1 MTTQLTPE
9 PVDAV
14 GADAVPADA
23 VPVDSGPIEI
33 GPVMEG
39 AIDENP
45 MENNPLAGAP
55 LDLGS
60 GVPVEL
66 SSSAPVEPVSGAQTE
81 LGALES
87 RAVNASF
94 WTMLSYGS
102 SIPLRL
108 INSLL
113 LTRLLAPQYYGEV
126 TLVTTFIV
134 GVSMLSDIGLVPSV
148 IQSKN
153 GDDPV
158 FLNTAWTLQI
168 IRGAFIAAI
177 GLLFA
182 WPLSVFYHDA
192 KLGWLLPGV
201 AICVVATGF
210 NSTSMLSAARH
221 MAVRRLFFL
230 EFTTQVV
237 TTIVTIGWAKLY
249 PSAWAI
255 IGGTAFGY
263 CYRLYLSHDARAMP
277 GIRNRFH
284 WDKPSVHEIVHFGK
298 WIMIGTA
305 FTFFAGQSDKLM
317 LGKLVPIAVL
327 GVYGLAYQLSD
338 MPRQVIIALA
348 AKVGYPFVAKIID
361 LPREEFR
368 ANFLRYRSYALMGG
382 AVVLSLMVAWGGPL
396 VMKIYDKRYSEAG
409 WMVPILAVGLWH
421 TLLYTTTLP
430 VLLSLGKSKYN
441 AYGNAVYC
449 FSIVVGILIGFKLL
463 GLAGAVIAVAAG
475 DLPMY
480 AVTQYGMV
488 KEGVNPLRQD
498 AQMTA
503 LFLALLGI
511 FFAMKF
517 FLLGHLFP

>member
-9 PVDAV
+9 PVGATSEKLDAV
-14 GADAVPADA
+14 AG
-23 VPVDSGPIEI
+23 PVEI

-55 LDLGS
+55 VDLGA
-60 GVPVEL
+60 G
-66 SSSAPVEPVSGAQTE
+66 APAGSGAAAE

-87 RAVNASF
+87 RAGSASF

-108 INSLL
+108 INSLV

-134 GVSMLSDIGLVPSV
+134 GVTMLSDIGLVPSV

-158 FLNTAWTLQI
+158 FLNTAWTLQL
-168 IRGAFIAAI
+168 IRSAFIATV

-182 WPLSVFYHDA
+182 WPLSVAYHDS

-201 AICVVATGF
+201 AICVLATGF
-210 NSTSMLSAARH
+210 NATSMLTAARH

-255 IGGTAFGY
+255 IGGTAVGY
-263 CYRLYLSHDARAMP
+263 CYRLYLSHNQWAMP
-277 GIRNRFH
+277 GIRNRFQ
-284 WDKPSVHEIVHFGK
+284 WNKPSVHEIVHFGK

-317 LGKLVPIAVL
+317 LGKMVPIAVL

-338 MPRQVIIALA
+338 MPRQIIIQLA
-348 AKVGYPFVAKIID
+348 AKVGYPFVAKIIG

-382 AVVLSLMVAWGGPL
+382 ALVLSLMVAWGGPL
-396 VMKIYDKRYSEAG
+396 VARVYDKRYSDAG

-449 FSIVVGILIGFKLL
+449 FSIVVGILVGFKFL

-480 AVTQYGMV
+480 AVIEYGMV
-488 KEGVNPLRQD
+488 KEGVNPLWQD
-498 AQMTA
+498 LQMTA
-503 LFLALLGI
+503 MFLALLGL
-511 FFAMKF
+511 FFAEKYY
-517 FLLGHLFP
+517 LLGHLFP

>member
-1 MTTQLTPE
+1 M
-9 PVDAV
+9 
-14 GADAVPADA
+14 DAVPDDS
-23 VPVDSGPIEI
+23 VQVDTGPVDIGPI
-33 GPVMEG
+33 MEG
-39 AIDENP
+39 AIAENP

-55 LDLGS
+55 VELGS
-60 GVPVEL
+60 D
-66 SSSAPVEPVSGAQTE
+66 AAIE

-87 RAVNASF
+87 RAGNASF

-113 LTRLLAPQYYGEV
+113 LTRLLATHLAALGEV

-134 GVSMLSDIGLVPSV
+134 GVTMLSDIGLVPSV
-148 IQSKN
+148 IQSKH
-153 GDDPV
+153 GDEPV

-168 IRGAFIAAI
+168 IRGAFIALV

-182 WPLSVFYHDA
+182 WPLSAFYHDA

-201 AICVVATGF
+201 AICVLATGF

-230 EFTTQVV
+230 ELTTQIVITAV
-237 TTIVTIGWAKLY
+237 TLTWAKLY

-255 IGGTAFGY
+255 IGGTAVGY
-263 CYRLYLSHDARAMP
+263 CYRLYLSHNARAMP

-317 LGKLVPIAVL
+317 LGKLVPMGVL
-327 GVYGLAYQLSD
+327 GVYGIAYQLSD
-338 MPRQVIIALA
+338 MPRQIIIQLA
-348 AKVGYPFVAKIID
+348 AKVGYPFVAKIIG

-382 AVVLSLMVAWGGPL
+382 ALVLSLMVAWGGPL
-396 VMKIYDKRYSEAG
+396 VLKIYPKQINAAG

-449 FSIVVGILIGFKLL
+449 FSIVVGILIGFKLM

-503 LFLALLGI
+503 LFLALLGV